1 MNNIIMIIIA
11 HTFSYLK
18 MDWQASYYNSK
29 GVEFIHEPLL
39 IYCVTNSLMMPNQW
53 WNNTMPF
60 YFVQETN
67 GIFKISSLWYH
78 AITFLDFR
86 M

>member
-18 MDWQASYYNSK
+18 MDWQASYCNSK
-29 GVEFIHEPLL
+29 WLEFIHEPLH
-39 IYCVTNSLMMPNQW
+39 IYCMTNSLMMPNGCGKW
-53 WNNTMPF
+53 RNKTMPF

-67 GIFKISSLWYH
+67 GIFKKSSL
-78 AITFLDFR
+78 
-86 M
+86 